1 MLLKFFEKFIIINF
15 MSDIPKESHPLDASI
30 QSLQEL
36 LNTTDQEL
44 KTVEENLEL
53 AEGSGSIEEY
63 LASLQTPKKD
73 K

>member
-1 MLLKFFEKFIIINF
+1 